1 MIQVERL
8 SFAYG
13 KTQVLHDINLTVKR
27 GEILSIVGPNG
38 CGKST
43 LLKLMRGQLPPGQG
57 RIIWQGRDI
66 TTLNRRALA
75 RMAAVVPQSTPVHFP
90 FPVRELVMMGR
101 YARQAGWW
109 GASATDHQAVERA
122 LAVTD
127 TLHLAERPVTQLS
140 GGEHQRVLLAR
151 ALAQETPLL
160 LLDEA
165 TSHLDLDHRLE
176 MADLLVR
183 LNREQGTTVVQIS
196 HDLDLAA
203 EISQRVLLMNRCG
216 EVMALGQPHEVFTSD
231 HIRQVFRVEV
241 QIETNPYS
249 GAPRLYSTR
258 SISNWQAPPRIHVIC
273 GGGSG
278 GELLRR
284 LHVAGCQL
292 SVGPLNRGDTDLEL
306 ALALNLEATQ
316 EQPFCSIS
324 VEALDESSILCR
336 AADVLIIAPTFWGPG
351 NLTCLDLARDA
362 LDRQQPVLLI
372 DPHPDR
378 DFSGGP
384 AWSTLQTIIARGGVT
399 VTDVEAVLERLKRPI
414 PTVNCQ
420 SSR

>member
-8 SFAYG
+8 AFAYG
-13 KTQVLHDINLTVKR
+13 KTQVLQDINLTVQP

-57 RIIWQGRDI
+57 RILWQGQDI
-66 TTLNRRALA
+66 ATLNRRALA

-101 YARQAGWW
+101 YARQSGWW
-109 GASATDHQAVERA
+109 GASTTDHQAVERA

-140 GGEHQRVLLAR
+140 GGELQRVLLAR
-151 ALAQETPLL
+151 ALAQDTPLL

-196 HDLDLAA
+196 HDLDLAV
-203 EISQRVLLMNRCG
+203 ETSQRILLMNGCG
-216 EVMALGQPHEVFTSD
+216 EVVSLGQPHEVLTTE

-241 QIETNPYS
+241 QVETNPYS

-273 GGGSG
+273 GGGCG

-306 ALALNLEATQ
+306 ALALNLEVAK
-316 EQPFCSIS
+316 EQPFCPIS
-324 VEALDESSILCR
+324 AQALEESSILCR
-336 AADVLIIAPTFWGPG
+336 AADVLIIAPTVWGPG
-351 NLTCLDLARDA
+351 NLSCLELAREA

-372 DPHPDR
+372 DPRPDR

-384 AWSTLQTIIARGGVT
+384 AWNTLQTILDGGGEVAA
-399 VTDVEAVLERLKRPI
+399 DVEAALERLKRPT
-414 PTVNCQ
+414 PTGNGQ
-420 SSR
+420 PSG